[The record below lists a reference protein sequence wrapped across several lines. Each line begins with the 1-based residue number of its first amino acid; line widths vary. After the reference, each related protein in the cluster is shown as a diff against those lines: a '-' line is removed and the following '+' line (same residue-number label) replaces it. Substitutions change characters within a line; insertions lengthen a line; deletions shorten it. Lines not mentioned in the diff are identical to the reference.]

1 VTTASNRNGGPIGQ
15 SAKPKHAALARPSL
29 GEFGRFE
36 LAVLGTPCDG
46 IKRLAVALMEHLE
59 AQLRVAYVDADHKGE
74 EGPGNPFLQ
83 AGATLHYNDK
93 IAAKRFD
100 YRGDLNP
107 YQIKPFFAGQDL
119 VLVNGNHFA
128 ARSQVAVVDP
138 AKPLEKKL
146 DKLTDVRLVLLA
158 SGVTEVPAYLVAH
171 LQNAGNPPVLPL
183 HDTQAISRHILQ
195 LWQAQLP
202 PLHGLVLAGGLST
215 RMQRDKGLLH
225 YYGQP
230 QREYAA
236 SLLARYCHQ
245 VYLSCR
251 PDQVPEPESQFP
263 LLPDTFM
270 GLGPKG
276 GILSALRHQPD
287 AAWLVVACD
296 LPLLDDATLHFLVT
310 HRDPSRVATAF
321 LDAEG
326 KFPEPLVTIYEPR
339 SYPVLLQM
347 LGLGYSCPRKT
358 LINHDVALLR
368 APNAKAL
375 TNVND
380 PGEYEKIVRELE
392 S

>member
-1 VTTASNRNGGPIGQ
+1 MTTASSNNPGANAPK
-15 SAKPKHAALARPSL
+15 SKHAALARPSL

-46 IKRLAVALMEHLE
+46 IKRLATALMAQLGP
-59 AQLRVAYVDADHKGE
+59 QLRVAYVDADHKGE
-74 EGPGNPFLQ
+74 EGPANPFLQ

-93 IAAKRFD
+93 IAAKRLD
-100 YRGDLNP
+100 YHGDLNA
-107 YQIKPFFAGQDL
+107 YQVRPFFAGQDL

-128 ARSQVAVVDP
+128 ARSQVVVVDP

-158 SGVTEVPAYLVAH
+158 EGVPEVPAYLAAH
-171 LQNAGNPPVLPL
+171 LARAGIPPVLPL
-183 HDTQAISRHILQ
+183 TDTEGVAKHILA
-195 LWQAQLP
+195 LWKAQVP

-215 RMQRDKGLLH
+215 RMGRDKGLLDYH
-225 YYGQP
+225 GAA

-236 SLLARYCHQ
+236 GLLARYCRE

-251 PDQVPEPESQFP
+251 PGQEPEPGGRFP
-263 LLPDTFM
+263 FLPDTFT

-276 GILSALRHQPD
+276 GILSALRHGPD
-287 AAWLVVACD
+287 AAWLVLACD
-296 LPLLDDATLHFLVT
+296 LPLLDDETLHFLAA
-310 HRDPSRVATAF
+310 HRDPTRVATAF
-321 LDAEG
+321 LDPEG
-326 KFPEPLVTIYEPR
+326 QFPEPLIAIYEPR

-347 LGLGYSCPRKT
+347 LAQGYSCPRKT

-368 APNAKAL
+368 APNPKAL

-380 PGEYEKIVRELE
+380 PAAYEKAVRELG

>member
-1 VTTASNRNGGPIGQ
+1 VTTASNPNAGPKAQ
-15 SAKPKHAALARPSL
+15 SPKPKHAALARPTL
-29 GEFGRFE
+29 GAFGRFE
-36 LAVLGTPCDG
+36 LAILGTPCDG
-46 IKRLAVALMEHLE
+46 IKRLAAALAERLGT
-59 AQLRVAYVDADHKGE
+59 QLRLAYVDADHKGE
-74 EGPGNPFLQ
+74 EGPADPFLQ

-107 YQIKPFFAGQDL
+107 YGLKPFFAGQDL
-119 VLVNGNHFA
+119 VLVNGNHFP
-128 ARSQVAVVDP
+128 ARSQMVVVDP

-158 SGVTEVPAYLVAH
+158 EGVTEVPAYLAAH
-171 LQNAGNPPVLPL
+171 LQNAGNPAVLPL
-183 HDTQAISRHILQ
+183 HDPEAISRHILG
-195 LWQAQLP
+195 LWRAQLP

-215 RMQRDKGLLH
+215 RMKRDKGLIDYH
-225 YYGQP
+225 GRA

-236 SLLARYCHQ
+236 GLLVRYCRE

-251 PDQVPEPESQFP
+251 PDQAAEPGGQFP
-263 LLPDTFM
+263 LLPDTFT

-296 LPLLDDATLHFLVT
+296 LPLLDEETLGFLVS

-321 LDAEG
+321 LDPGE

-358 LINHDVALLR
+358 LINSDVALLR

-375 TNVND
+375 TNVNE
-380 PGEYEKIVRELE
+380 PAEYENTLRELGK
-392 S
+392 

>member
-1 VTTASNRNGGPIGQ
+1 MTTASKRNTGPGGQ
-15 SAKPKHAALARPSL
+15 SDKPKHAPLARPAL

-36 LAVLGTPCDG
+36 LAVLGTPCDR
-46 IKRLAVALMEHLE
+46 IKRLAAALMGHLS

-83 AGATLHYNDK
+83 AGAALHFNDK

-107 YQIKPFFAGQDL
+107 YQLKPFFAGQDL

-158 SGVTEVPAYLVAH
+158 EGVAEVPAYLAEH
-171 LQNAGNPPVLPL
+171 LQHAGVPPVLRL
-183 HDTQAISRHILQ
+183 DDTGGIARYLLQ

-215 RMQRDKGLLH
+215 RMHRDKGLLQYH
-225 YYGQP
+225 GQA

-236 SLLARYCHQ
+236 GLLARYCRQ

-251 PDQVPEPESQFP
+251 PDQAPEPGSPFP
-263 LLPDTFM
+263 LLPDTFT

-296 LPLLDDATLHFLVT
+296 LPLLDDQTLHFLVT

-321 LDAEG
+321 LDPEG

-375 TNVND
+375 TNVNE
-380 PGEYEKIVRELE
+380 PGEYEKIVRELR

>member
-1 VTTASNRNGGPIGQ
+1 VTTASNRNGGPG
-15 SAKPKHAALARPSL
+15 APAPKPKHAALARPAL

-46 IKRLAVALMEHLE
+46 IKRLAAALMGHLA

-93 IAAKRFD
+93 IAAKRFE
-100 YRGDLNP
+100 YRGDFNP
-107 YQIKPFFAGQDL
+107 YQLKPFFAGQDL

-158 SGVTEVPAYLVAH
+158 EGVTEVPAYLAAH
-171 LQNAGNPPVLPL
+171 LTNIPGLPVLPL
-183 HDTQAISRHILQ
+183 HDTEAISRHILG
-195 LWQAQLP
+195 LWQAQRA

-215 RMQRDKGLLH
+215 RMQRDKGLLRYH
-225 YYGQP
+225 GQA

-236 SLLARYCHQ
+236 GLLARYCRE

-251 PDQVPEPESQFP
+251 PDQAPEPGSPFP
-263 LLPDTFM
+263 LLPDTFT
-270 GLGPKG
+270 GLGPLG

-296 LPLLDDATLHFLVT
+296 LPLLDDETLRFLVT
-310 HRDPSRVATAF
+310 GRDPSRVATAF
-321 LDAEG
+321 LDPEG

-375 TNVND
+375 TNVNE
-380 PGEYEKIVRELE
+380 PGEYERVVRELE
-392 S
+392 G

>member
-1 VTTASNRNGGPIGQ
+1 MTTAFNPDAPSP
-15 SAKPKHAALARPSL
+15 KPKHAALARPDL

-36 LAVLGTPCDG
+36 LAILGTPCNQ
-46 IKRLAVALMEHLE
+46 IKRLAAAIMEHLGT
-59 AQLRVAYVDADHKGE
+59 QLRVAYVDADHKGE
-74 EGPGNPFLQ
+74 EGPANPFLQ

-107 YQIKPFFAGQDL
+107 YQLKPFFTGQDL

-128 ARSQVAVVDP
+128 ARSQVVVVDP

-158 SGVTEVPAYLVAH
+158 EGVTDVPAYLAAP
-171 LQNAGNPPVLPL
+171 LQRAGNPPVLPL
-183 HDTQAISRHILQ
+183 HDTEAVARHIFQ
-195 LWQAQLP
+195 RWQAQLP

-215 RMQRDKGLLH
+215 RMQRDKGLLDYH
-225 YYGQP
+225 GEA

-236 SLLARYCHQ
+236 GLLARYCRQ

-251 PDQVPEPESQFP
+251 PDQAPEPGGKFP
-263 LLPDTFM
+263 FLPDTFT

-287 AAWLVVACD
+287 TAWLVVACD
-296 LPLLDDATLHFLVT
+296 LPLLDDETLHFLVS

-321 LDAEG
+321 LDPEG

-358 LINHDVALLR
+358 LINSDVALLR
-368 APNAKAL
+368 APNGKAL
-375 TNVND
+375 TNVNE
-380 PGEYEKIVRELE
+380 PAEYEKALRELGK
-392 S
+392 

>member
-1 VTTASNRNGGPIGQ
+1 
-15 SAKPKHAALARPSL
+15 
-29 GEFGRFE
+29 
-36 LAVLGTPCDG
+36 
-46 IKRLAVALMEHLE
+46 MEHLSP
-59 AQLRVAYVDADHKGE
+59 QLRVAYVDADHKGE
-74 EGPGNPFLQ
+74 EGPANPFLQ
-83 AGATLHYNDK
+83 TGATLHYNDK

-107 YQIKPFFAGQDL
+107 YALKPFFNGQDL

-138 AKPLEKKL
+138 AKSLEKKL

-158 SGVTEVPAYLVAH
+158 EGVTDVPAYLKAH
-171 LQNAGNPPVLPL
+171 LRSAGNPPVLPL
-183 HDTQAISRHILQ
+183 HDTQAIAKHILQ
-195 LWQAQLP
+195 RWQAQLP

-215 RMQRDKGLLH
+215 RMQRDKGLLDYH
-225 YYGQP
+225 GQA

-236 SLLARYCHQ
+236 GLLARHCRE

-251 PDQVPEPESQFP
+251 PDQAAEPEGKFP
-263 LLPDTFM
+263 RLPDTFT

-276 GILSALRHQPD
+276 GILSALRQGPD

-296 LPLLDDATLHFLVT
+296 LPLLDEETLHFLVS

-321 LDAEG
+321 LDPEG

-358 LINHDVALLR
+358 LINNDVALLR

-375 TNVND
+375 TNVNE
-380 PGEYEKIVRELE
+380 PAEYEKVIRELG
-392 S
+392 SWGI

>member
-1 VTTASNRNGGPIGQ
+1 
-15 SAKPKHAALARPSL
+15 
-29 GEFGRFE
+29 
-36 LAVLGTPCDG
+36 
-46 IKRLAVALMEHLE
+46 
-59 AQLRVAYVDADHKGE
+59 
-74 EGPGNPFLQ
+74 LQ

-107 YQIKPFFAGQDL
+107 YQLKPFFAGQDL

-128 ARSQVAVVDP
+128 ARSQVVVVDP
-138 AKPLEKKL
+138 AKPLENKL

-158 SGVTEVPAYLVAH
+158 EGVTDVPAYLGAP
-171 LQNAGNPPVLPL
+171 LQRAGNPPVLPI
-183 HDTQAISRHILQ
+183 HDTEAISRHILQ
-195 LWQAQLP
+195 RWQAQLP
-202 PLHGLVLAGGLST
+202 PLHGLVLAGGMST
-215 RMQRDKGLLH
+215 RMRRDKGLLDYH
-225 YYGQP
+225 GEA

-236 SLLARYCHQ
+236 GLLARYCRQ

-251 PDQVPEPESQFP
+251 SDQAGEPGGKFP
-263 LLPDTFM
+263 LLPDTFT

-287 AAWLVVACD
+287 AAWLVLACD
-296 LPLLDDATLHFLVT
+296 LPLLDDETLHFLVS

-321 LDAEG
+321 LDPDG

-358 LINHDVALLR
+358 LINSDVALLR

-375 TNVND
+375 TNVNE
-380 PGEYEKIVRELE
+380 PAEYEKALKELGR
-392 S
+392 

>member
-1 VTTASNRNGGPIGQ
+1 MTTASNPDAGANAPAPK
-15 SAKPKHAALARPSL
+15 SKHAALARPDL
-29 GEFGRFE
+29 GAFGRFE
-36 LAVLGTPCDG
+36 LAILGTPCNG
-46 IKRLAVALMEHLE
+46 IKRLAAAVTEHLG

-74 EGPGNPFLQ
+74 EGPANPFLL
-83 AGATLHYNDK
+83 AGAALHYNDK

-107 YQIKPFFAGQDL
+107 YQLKPFFAGQDL

-128 ARSQVAVVDP
+128 ARSQVVVVDP

-158 SGVTEVPAYLVAH
+158 EGVTDVPAYLADL
-171 LQNAGNPPVLPL
+171 LQRAGNPPVLPL
-183 HDTQAISRHILQ
+183 PDTEAVARHILG

-215 RMQRDKGLLH
+215 RMRRDKGLLEYH
-225 YYGQP
+225 GEA

-236 SLLARYCHQ
+236 GLLARYCRH

-251 PDQVPEPESQFP
+251 PDQAGEPGGNFP
-263 LLPDTFM
+263 RLPDTFT

-276 GILSALRHQPD
+276 GILSALRHGPD

-296 LPLLDDATLHFLVT
+296 LPLLDDKTLGFLVS

-321 LDAEG
+321 LDPEG

-347 LGLGYSCPRKT
+347 LALGYSCPRKT
-358 LINHDVALLR
+358 LINSDVALLR

-375 TNVND
+375 TNVNE
-380 PGEYEKIVRELE
+380 PAEYEKVVRELR